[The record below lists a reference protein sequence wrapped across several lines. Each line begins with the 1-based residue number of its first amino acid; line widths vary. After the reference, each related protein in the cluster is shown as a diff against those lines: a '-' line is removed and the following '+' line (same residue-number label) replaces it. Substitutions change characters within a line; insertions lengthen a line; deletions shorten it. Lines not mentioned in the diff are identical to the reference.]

1 MAKRKDGIET
11 RQKLLDVACDVFAEK
26 GFREAT
32 ITEICRRAG
41 ANVAAVNYYF
51 GDKESLYVA
60 AWRQTMEQFL
70 SNDILPSKDLPPETR
85 LRVAIHHIIHRV
97 LVDDQSRGYFRRIEL
112 MELANP
118 TGLIDDLWKAMIAP
132 RQKELLGIIRDI
144 IGPGASEDTVIL
156 CKTSII
162 NQCRGYIL
170 TQKSCLESLGGSQF
184 LTAAQADRIAEH
196 ITRFSIAGIKA
207 VSGQADDQADSTREK
222 GDGKMF
228 TQSK

>member
-41 ANVAAVNYYF
+41 TNVAAVNYYF

-60 AWRQTMEQFL
+60 AWRQAMELFL
-70 SNDILPSKDLPPETR
+70 SNDVLPSKDLPPETR
-85 LRVAIHHIIHRV
+85 LRMAIHHIIRLV
-97 LVDDQSRGYFRRIEL
+97 LVNDQGHGYFRRIEL

-118 TGLIDDLWKAMIAP
+118 TGLIDDVWKALILP
-132 RQKELLGIIRDI
+132 RQKEMLGIIRDI
-144 IGPGASEDTVIL
+144 IGPDASEDTVNL
-156 CKTSII
+156 CKMSII

-170 TQKSCLESLGGSQF
+170 TQKSRLEAMDSQF
-184 LTAAQADRIAEH
+184 LTAARADRIAEH

-207 VSGQADDQADSTREK
+207 VSGQADSIGE
-222 GDGKMF
+222 
-228 TQSK
+228 

>member
-11 RQKLLDVACDVFAEK
+11 KQKLLDVACDVFAEK
-26 GFREAT
+26 GFREAK

-60 AWRQTMEQFL
+60 AWRQAMEQFL
-70 SNDILPSKDLPPETR
+70 SSDTLPSKELPPEKR
-85 LRVAIHHIIHRV
+85 LQMAIHQIIRKILIDV
-97 LVDDQSRGYFRRIEL
+97 PDRGYFRRIEM

-118 TGLIDDLWKAMIAP
+118 TGLVDDVWESMIAP
-132 RQKELLGIIRDI
+132 RQKEMLGIIRDI
-144 IGPGASEDTVIL
+144 IGPGASEDTVNL
-156 CKTSII
+156 CEMSII

-170 TQKSCLESLGGSQF
+170 RQKNSLETIDSQP
-184 LTAAQADRIAEH
+184 LTAARADQIAEH

-207 VSGQADDQADSTREK
+207 VFVRADPS
-222 GDGKMF
+222 
-228 TQSK
+228 